1 MSVPSRCTRYGV
13 CREQQPW
20 HTHRVECPSMGGAL
34 DGVEGAAL
42 VTYTTESFLACSFQY
57 STVRGVKVKR
67 PNRGAS
73 RRVKG

>member
-1 MSVPSRCTRYGV
+1 
-13 CREQQPW
+13 
-20 HTHRVECPSMGGAL
+20 MGGAL